1 MVQIPIARGPRPLR
15 YQRRHLLKT
24 YAFTEL
30 GGIIRTSRS
39 DPRPSSCFGDALRW
53 SVLPVPLHILN
64 FSDASIRLP
73 VPVLAEDAIAGVRRV
88 VFTICA

>member
-30 GGIIRTSRS
+30 GGIIRTSTS
-39 DPRPSSCFGDALRW
+39 DPGFCFGDALRL

-64 FSDASIRLP
+64 FSDAS
-73 VPVLAEDAIAGVRRV
+73 DSWRRRRTV
-88 VFTICA
+88 VSMSFEEASQLK

>member
-1 MVQIPIARGPRPLR
+1 MALLVPRGARGPRTLR

-30 GGIIRTSRS
+30 GGRGLFGLAH
-39 DPRPSSCFGDALRW
+39 PGFCFGDALRW

-64 FSDASIRLP
+64 FSDAS
-73 VPVLAEDAIAGVRRV
+73 ESWRRRRTV
-88 VFTICA
+88 VSMSFEEASQLK

>member
-30 GGIIRTSRS
+30 GGIIRTSTS
-39 DPRPSSCFGDALRW
+39 DPRPCFGDALRW
-53 SVLPVPLHILN
+53 SMPLHILNLN
-64 FSDASIRLP
+64 FSDASDSWRRL
-73 VPVLAEDAIAGVRRV
+73 RTV
-88 VFTICA
+88 VSMSFEEASQLK

>member
-1 MVQIPIARGPRPLR
+1 MVQIPIARGPRPLRYQIPIARGPRPLR

-30 GGIIRTSRS
+30 GGIIRTSTS
-39 DPRPSSCFGDALRW
+39 DPGFCFGDALRW

-64 FSDASIRLP
+64 SSDASDSTAS
-73 VPVLAEDAIAGVRRV
+73 VG
-88 VFTICA
+88 

>member
-30 GGIIRTSRS
+30 GGIIRTSTI
-39 DPRPSSCFGDALRW
+39 RPWILFRGRAAVVGAAGAVAYLELFRCF
-53 SVLPVPLHILN
+53 
-64 FSDASIRLP
+64 
-73 VPVLAEDAIAGVRRV
+73 
-88 VFTICA
+88 

>member
-30 GGIIRTSRS
+30 GGIIRTSTPWILFRG
-39 DPRPSSCFGDALRW
+39 RAAVVGAAGAVAYLGLFRCF
-53 SVLPVPLHILN
+53 
-64 FSDASIRLP
+64 
-73 VPVLAEDAIAGVRRV
+73 
-88 VFTICA
+88 

>member
-30 GGIIRTSRS
+30 GGIIRTSTS
-39 DPRPSSCFGDALRW
+39 DPRPGFGDALRW
-53 SVLPVPLHILN
+53 SVLPVHILN